1 MKRPAPLTALAPAG
15 LLLACAL
22 AAPTALGASAVPPTA
37 SAWAAG
43 SATRAPAPLAFEDRA
58 GAALPLDLPLQDAA
72 GHTVRLGDFF
82 RTGRPVLLVP
92 GYYRCVNLCGTLM
105 QGVLEAVADT
115 GLPRGAYTVLGFSI
129 ASGETPA
136 DATGKEA
143 DDLAYAAAYGS
154 RANSSGPLPPPDLH
168 LLLAPGTA
176 GATLARTIG
185 YGFRPAS
192 AEAADGYEHT
202 AGFIVATPHGTVART
217 FLGVRFAPQEL
228 RAALAEASAG
238 RSGAPATAGLAD
250 RLLLLCSHLDP
261 TTGRYSGAVMNG
273 LRALGIACVLALAGW
288 AWRHRRGRPSEGA
301 A

>member
-1 MKRPAPLTALAPAG
+1 MKRPASFCPLALAG
-15 LLLACAL
+15 LLAGAL
-22 AAPTALGASAVPPTA
+22 VTPTASAASAVPQTT

-43 SATRAPAPLAFEDRA
+43 NSTPAPEPSAFEDRA

-72 GHTVRLGDFF
+72 GHSVRLGDFF
-82 RTGRPVLLVP
+82 HTGRPVLLVP

-105 QGVLEAVADT
+105 QGVLEAAADT
-115 GLPRGAYTVLGFSI
+115 GLQRSAYTVLGFSI
-129 ASGETPA
+129 APGETPA
-136 DATGKEA
+136 DAMGKEA

-154 RANSSGPLPPPDLH
+154 RANTTGTLPPPDLH
-168 LLLAPGTA
+168 LLLAPGPA
-176 GATLARTIG
+176 GTTLARAIG

-202 AGFIVATPHGTVART
+202 AGFIVATPQGTVART

-228 RAALAEASAG
+228 RDALAEASAG
-238 RSGAPATAGLAD
+238 RSAAPAAAGLAD

-288 AWRHRRGRPSEGA
+288 AWRHRRGRPPEGA